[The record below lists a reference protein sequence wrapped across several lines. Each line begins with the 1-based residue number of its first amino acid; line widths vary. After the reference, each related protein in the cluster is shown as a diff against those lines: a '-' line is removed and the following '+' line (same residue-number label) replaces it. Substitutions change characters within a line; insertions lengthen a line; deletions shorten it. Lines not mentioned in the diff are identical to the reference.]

1 MKKSRSI
8 FSLTLNF
15 ICLIIA
21 IVSSICLVVYSVH
34 SGAPPWDIASSSI
47 YGATLILLFLVSTL
61 CYLFRFNSR
70 PPLFF
75 HLLELISIYII
86 IAGTY
91 TPICLGPLRGGW
103 GWSIFGVVW
112 FLALVGLF
120 ISLFWKKVPT
130 WLSLGIY
137 FAMGWVIWIAIF
149 PMLQVFSFYG
159 ILPSLV
165 WLLIGNVS
173 YTISAIFSFLE
184 IPKEEKK
191 EENRKYSYHNI
202 SIFFILLGTICHYWF
217 IFHYVLSI

>member
-34 SGAPPWDIASSSI
+34 SGAPPWDIVSSSI

-91 TPICLGPLRGGW
+91 TLICLGPLRGGW
-103 GWSIFGVVW
+103 GWSILVLFGFW
-112 FLALVGLF
+112 LLLDFLLVYFGRRFLPGYLLAFILQWVGLYRL
-120 ISLFWKKVPT
+120 LFFLCYK
-130 WLSLGIY
+130 Y
-137 FAMGWVIWIAIF
+137 FPF
-149 PMLQVFSFYG
+149 TEYF
-159 ILPSLV
+159 
-165 WLLIGNVS
+165 LL
-173 YTISAIFSFLE
+173 
-184 IPKEEKK
+184 
-191 EENRKYSYHNI
+191 
-202 SIFFILLGTICHYWF
+202 
-217 IFHYVLSI
+217 